1 MSATAEHEMTNK
13 WVGFPKLRQE
23 FSLWMKD
30 DVWSADCHSVTQSI
44 IFTVS
49 SEEST

>member
-1 MSATAEHEMTNK
+1 MSARAEHKMTNK
-13 WVGFPKLRQE
+13 LLKIPKLRQE

-30 DVWSADCHSVTQSI
+30 DVRSADCHSVTQSI
-44 IFTVS
+44 IFNVS